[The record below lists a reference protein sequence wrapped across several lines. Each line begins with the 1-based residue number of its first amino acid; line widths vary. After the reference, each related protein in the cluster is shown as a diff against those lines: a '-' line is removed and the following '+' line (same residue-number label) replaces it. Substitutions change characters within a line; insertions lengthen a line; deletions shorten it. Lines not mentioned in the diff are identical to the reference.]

1 MTKHHRRN
9 SSQESFYLYGLGF
22 LSIGGNDNC
31 TSSSPDTENGL
42 DSTDKLNLDMMMDVP
57 GSINSFDLSS
67 EDDYVYSDDD
77 NSLQDFGKDQDD
89 TNSSMN
95 DEIEVCLID
104 TSMNYDSENDND
116 TLGRTPT
123 SNSESSVESP
133 RLDKKRRFSK
143 LSSSSSSSLSSM
155 TEREHN
161 DLVTILFKNGF
172 CRKESQSQNDEP
184 RETLGAIRRTCTRT
198 VWDM

>member
-31 TSSSPDTENGL
+31 ISSSPDTENGL

-104 TSMNYDSENDND
+104 TSMNYDIENDND
-116 TLGRTPT
+116 SLGRTPT

-155 TEREHN
+155 TEREQN